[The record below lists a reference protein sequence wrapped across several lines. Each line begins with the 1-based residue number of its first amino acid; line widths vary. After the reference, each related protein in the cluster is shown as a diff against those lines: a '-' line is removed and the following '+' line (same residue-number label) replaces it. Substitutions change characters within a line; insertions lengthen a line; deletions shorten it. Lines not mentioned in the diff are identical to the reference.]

1 MALQSVTSDIHSP
14 MHDHAAVRT
23 WLALVALLVVV
34 MVAVGGVTR
43 LTDSG
48 LSITEWKP
56 LLGAIPPLSD
66 ADWQE
71 AFRKY
76 KQIPEYREVNAGMD
90 LAGFKAI
97 FWWEWIHRFL
107 GRFIGLVFAVPLI
120 VFWMRGQIPSGY
132 HWRFVGLLILGGL
145 QGFIGWYMVQSGLTE
160 RVDVSQYRLALHL
173 CTAFLILA
181 GLVWCFLGLRPRG
194 GEIYFTHLP
203 AYSRTLGWVLVLL
216 VFCQVALGAFVAG
229 TKAGLVY
236 TTWPLMDGEFIP
248 EGLYSLAPWYVSAGE
263 DHLTIQ
269 FNHRMMAYVLLALS
283 FIQVVRTW
291 SVDNDRVVQSAL
303 WLAVLM
309 IGQAVLGIWTLVS
322 VDGAIPIGLGVAHQ
336 TLAAIVFATSVW
348 HLFEVRQSNSGS
360 Q

>member
-1 MALQSVTSDIHSP
+1 MLRYALGFLI
-14 MHDHAAVRT
+14 
-23 WLALVALLVVV
+23 VALLVVM

-56 LLGAIPPLSD
+56 ILGAIPPLSD
-66 ADWQE
+66 ADWQI
-71 AFRKY
+71 AFDKY
-76 KQIPEYREVNAGMD
+76 KQIPEYRDVNAGMD

-107 GRFIGLVFAVPLI
+107 GRFIGLVFAIPLLI
-120 VFWMRGQIPSGY
+120 FWVRGQIPTGY
-132 HWRFVGLLILGGL
+132 HWRFVGLFLLGGL

-181 GLVWCFLGLRPRG
+181 GVLWCLWSLRPDK
-194 GEIYFTHLP
+194 GEIYFANLP
-203 AYSRTLGWVLVLL
+203 AFTGTLAWGLTLL
-216 VFCQVALGAFVAG
+216 IFCQVALGAFVAG
-229 TKAGLVY
+229 TKAGLTY

-248 EGLYSLAPWYVSAGE
+248 EGLYSLTPWYLSAWE

-269 FNHRMMAYVLLALS
+269 FNHRMMAYALLVLTA
-283 FIQVVRTW
+283 IQVWRTW
-291 SVDNDRVVQSAL
+291 DADNDAVSRSAI
-303 WLAVLM
+303 WLAVLTV
-309 IGQAVLGIWTLVS
+309 GQAVLGIWTLVS

-336 TLAAIVFATSVW
+336 TLAAIVFAASVW
-348 HLFEVRQSNSGS
+348 HLFEVRQSVIG
-360 Q
+360 QG